1 MSEPFESIR
10 LVSDRIDEHS
20 IDQGPQPDHT
30 IALAAEALL
39 REHPDALV
47 CALGNDGL
55 IVPIPRS
62 IGLWG
67 QAAIEGRG
75 LIDNVVN
82 ADRKTVIDT
91 WRAAQTEG
99 AAKNRVR
106 LLREPARWMTLHFLN
121 LREQYGVLLGIVIPT
136 DELAEDH
143 GAADE
148 VSATKPRMST
158 LKEDETGLVLDCDEA
173 FTQMFGYTPADVL
186 GQHVLDQI
194 HPDDQA
200 RAIEGWLTML
210 STRRMQQIRMRRR
223 RKGEEGW
230 VWVDSTVHN
239 YLNQPD
245 RNHVLVEIIDVSA
258 EMAAQEEVQER
269 EELLRRLMD
278 AMPDGV
284 IQVDTDRNVIFRNA
298 RVLEILRV
306 PGQIA
311 AEQARSHQEAEEG
324 TKARKIPPIS
334 MGALFSSVTERSA
347 AAFHMALAQVLD
359 EGVDQDVEVDVVPP
373 AAEPRRVLMSLRA
386 LRRPGGVS
394 GAIATVLDITDSAR
408 AREELER
415 RATLDSLTHCHNR
428 TSILTALQNELD
440 GKTRNETAVVFVD
453 LDKFKAVNDTL
464 GHAAGDEALV
474 NVAERLKRATRSE
487 DRVGR
492 LGGDE
497 FLLVIRGLPEP
508 EVALGVAQR
517 ISDSLRTPLQLS
529 CGPVELSASIGV
541 AFAGDKRMTADEL
554 VKRADAAMY
563 RSKERREG
571 LPVLTGEPQPR

>member
-1 MSEPFESIR
+1 MPGPLDSIEFMSDPSN
-10 LVSDRIDEHS
+10 EHS
-20 IDQGPQPDHT
+20 VDQEPHPDHQVQ
-30 IALAAEALL
+30 LAAEALL

-75 LIDNVVN
+75 LVDNVVS

-91 WRAAQTEG
+91 WRKMQEGG

-106 LLREPARWMTLHFLN
+106 MLKEPSRWMTLHFLD
-121 LREQYGVLLGIVIPT
+121 LRQHYGVNLGIVIPT
-136 DELAEDH
+136 DEMSADGETVDE
-143 GAADE
+143 AA
-148 VSATKPRMST
+148 SAQPRFST
-158 LKEDETGLVLDCDEA
+158 LQEDETGLVLDCDDA
-173 FTQMFGYTPADVL
+173 YTQMFGFTPQDVL
-186 GQHVLDQI
+186 GEHVLDQI

-210 STRRMQQIRMRRR
+210 STRRMQQFRIR
-223 RKGEEGW
+223 RKRKDETW
-230 VWVDSTVHN
+230 MWVDSTVHN

-245 RNHVLVEIIDVSA
+245 RNYVLVELIDVSA
-258 EMAAQEEVQER
+258 EMAAHEELQER

-284 IQVDTDRNVIFRNA
+284 IHVDTDRNVVFRNA
-298 RVLEILRV
+298 RVLEILHVAARAS
-306 PGQIA
+306 GQQLSLG
-311 AEQARSHQEAEEG
+311 ELLR
-324 TKARKIPPIS
+324 
-334 MGALFSSVTERSA
+334 SVTEKSA

-359 EGVDQDVEVDVVPP
+359 EGVDQDVELDVVPP
-373 AAEPRRVLMSLRA
+373 SVDPRRVLISLRA
-386 LRRPGGVS
+386 LMRPSGGVS
-394 GAIATVLDITDSAR
+394 GAIATALDITDSAR
-408 AREELER
+408 AREDLER

-440 GKTRNETAVVFVD
+440 GEARIETAVVFVD
-453 LDKFKAVNDTL
+453 LDKFKDINDTL

-474 NVAERLKRATRSE
+474 RVVERLKGATRSE

-497 FLLVIRGLPEP
+497 FLLLIRGLPEP
-508 EVALGVAQR
+508 DVALGVAQR
-517 ISDSLRTPLQLS
+517 ISDSLRTPLRLS
-529 CGPVELSASIGV
+529 TGEIELRASIGV
-541 AFAGDKRMTADEL
+541 AFAGEEHISADEL
-554 VKRADAAMY
+554 VKRADEAMY

-571 LPVLTGEPQPR
+571 RPMLAGEAKVF